1 MDSLEYPNAIQLEM
15 KVMKSIPR
23 MIMMIIILKNDI
35 NEFLERE
42 ENIGGYNSCCQNPNL
57 TSTQR
62 LGLT

>member
-42 ENIGGYNSCCQNPNL
+42 ENIGGYNSC
-57 TSTQR
+57 S
-62 LGLT
+62 